1 MTESG
6 APTVSLSRGPGRQH
20 GVSPEGGARHR
31 HVQEGARSRT
41 PATVT
46 HAEDGGLPTHRVRA
60 ARGARGP
67 RRCIHGRP
75 LKARPADAASGW
87 REHARR
93 SREPARVRWPG
104 RGRSRG
110 TGPLWAPVAAAPASL
125 EDAFAQTFV
134 ARRADGDPRGR
145 PRSEPRRTR
154 HRRPDRVSSSLCPQG
169 ARPCRTR
176 VRPRPPLRGPAPPHG
191 SPSRR
196 TRPGL
201 GADSSPRGPLAAP
214 PAHRA
219 PSCPGPFARAAPS
232 AWATVLNFQGL
243 ICHSDFLQYPPST
256 PWGANTAPPP
266 TFTYCLSPAA
276 GVKPQG
282 AWDRVPVLGT

>member
-1 MTESG
+1 M
-6 APTVSLSRGPGRQH
+6 SLSRGPGRQH

-31 HVQEGARSRT
+31 HVQEGARGRT
-41 PATVT
+41 PAAVT

-87 REHARR
+87 RGHARR

-154 HRRPDRVSSSLCPQG
+154 HGRPDCVSSSLCPQG
-169 ARPCRTR
+169 ARPCLLSGG
-176 VRPRPPLRGPAPPHG
+176 RPRPTAPHHAAQGPVSGLTPRHAGPSLRPQHTGPRPAP
-191 SPSRR
+191 
-196 TRPGL
+196 
-201 GADSSPRGPLAAP
+201 GPLHGLRP
-214 PAHRA
+214 P
-219 PSCPGPFARAAPS
+219 PGPLSSISRA
-232 AWATVLNFQGL
+232 
-243 ICHSDFLQYPPST
+243 
-256 PWGANTAPPP
+256 
-266 TFTYCLSPAA
+266 
-276 GVKPQG
+276 
-282 AWDRVPVLGT
+282 